1 MTQANI
7 NNLSMDNLV
16 NASIKDSS
24 KKWFI
29 VDVSGK
35 VLGRAA
41 TRIANILQGKH
52 KVNYL
57 KHLEDGDKVIVI
69 NADKIELTGK
79 KWSQKKYYRHTG
91 YVGHLR
97 ETTYKDLLDKKP
109 TFILKK
115 AVKGMLPSNRLA
127 NRQLKNLYV
136 YVGDSHP
143 HDGQK
148 PEKLSV

>member
-1 MTQANI
+1 MTQANM

-16 NASIKDSS
+16 NASIKETS

-29 VDVSGK
+29 VDVNGK

-41 TRIANILQGKH
+41 TKIANILQGKH

-79 KWSQKKYYRHTG
+79 KMDSK
-91 YVGHLR
+91 
-97 ETTYKDLLDKKP
+97 E
-109 TFILKK
+109 I
-115 AVKGMLPSNRLA
+115 LPSYWLCRTFTGN
-127 NRQLKNLYV
+127 NL
-136 YVGDSHP
+136 
-143 HDGQK
+143 
-148 PEKLSV
+148 